1 MAHDV
6 VGLDLGS
13 SEIRAVVVRM
23 ALRGSEV
30 VRVLSEPVPLG
41 EDGRS
46 APADVLQAAGRLFER
61 LEVLHE
67 TVHCALAGEL
77 ASVRQIAL
85 PVSAAKRLEQVL
97 KFELDELL
105 PYDIEDAVFGFVNN
119 GRAGDEISVTAGTAL
134 TEQVRRLITGLDE
147 NGISPREIG
156 IANLS
161 YVTGLSRRLAEW
173 DEVRAVVDI
182 GHQRTNIAVL
192 DGKSPTVR
200 TILRGSRDLTVQL
213 AKVGGV
219 DFDKAEAFKKQHGLN
234 GKVGEVLV
242 KALKPLVREIQQTL
256 KGHIASGGDR
266 VGRILLCGGGG
277 LLNGLDR
284 FLEDEIGVPASHFTP
299 PIGTAL
305 GGEDQDSEASTFA
318 LSYSL
323 AVREEVPR
331 AKRIDLR
338 RGDLAFRGDFEFLK
352 KRIGWMAVCAM
363 AILLSWIF
371 ASYAEHTVL
380 IDEVD
385 KQKAALAE
393 KTRSLWGKE
402 IFSYKEI
409 DEKLGGE
416 KVEEAPI
423 PKKDTFD
430 ILVELS
436 KRIPVSIVHDVELL
450 EIKSKRITIRGIVD
464 AELKVPG
471 SPTGDGGVNKGDAG
485 TELSPT
491 DLIKQKLE
499 EFDECFSAI
508 RVVKVTAVGERRRY
522 QMDIETRCP

>member
-13 SEIRAVVVRM
+13 SEVRAVVVRM

-30 VRVLSEPVPLG
+30 VRVMSEPVPLG

-46 APADVLQAAGRLFER
+46 VAADVLQAAGRLFER
-61 LEVLHE
+61 LEVSHE

-85 PVSAAKRLEQVL
+85 PASAAKRLEQVL
-97 KFELDELL
+97 KFELDEVL

-119 GRAGDEISVTAGTAL
+119 GRVGDELSVTTGTAL
-134 TEQVRRLITGLDE
+134 TEQVRRLVNGLDE
-147 NGISPREIG
+147 NGIAPREIG

-200 TILRGSRDLTVQL
+200 TVLRGSRDLTAQL
-213 AKVGGV
+213 AQVGGV
-219 DFDKAEAFKKQHGLN
+219 DFDKAEAFKRQHGLS

-242 KALKPLVREIQQTL
+242 KALKPLIREIQQTL
-256 KGHIASGGDR
+256 KGHMASGGER
-266 VGRILLCGGGG
+266 VGRVLLCGGGG
-277 LLNGLDR
+277 LLKGLR
-284 FLEDEIGVPASHFTP
+284 EFLADEIGVPVEHFTP
-299 PIGTAL
+299 PIDTIAGA
-305 GGEDQDSEASTFA
+305 EDQNADASTFA

-323 AVREEVPR
+323 AVREEVQR

-338 RGDLAFRGDFEFLK
+338 RGDLAFKGDFEFLK
-352 KRIGWMAVCAM
+352 RRIGWMAVCAL

-371 ASYAEHTVL
+371 ASYAEYTVL
-380 IDEVD
+380 VDEVD
-385 KQKAALAE
+385 KQKATLAQ
-393 KTRSLWGKE
+393 KTKSLLGKE

-416 KVEEAPI
+416 KVEEAPF
-423 PKKDTFD
+423 PKKDVFD

-436 KRIPVSIVHDVELL
+436 KRIPVSVVHDVELL
-450 EIKSKRITIRGIVD
+450 EIKSKRITIRGVVD
-464 AELKVPG
+464 AELKIPG
-471 SPTGDGGVNKGDAG
+471 DPSGDGGVNKGDAG
-485 TELSPT
+485 PELSPT

-499 EFDECFSAI
+499 EFTECFSAI
-508 RVVKVTAVGERRRY
+508 RVTKVTAVGERRRY